1 MQSQWRPKRKPSG
14 GRYHQPY
21 RTKRK
26 FELARFPS
34 NTALKEVQLKKVR
47 VRGGSFKNRLLAANQ
62 ANVAIAGKISK
73 LKILNVVDNPANKF
87 LARRNILT
95 KGSIIE
101 TEKGRARIT
110 SRPGQDGIVNAVLL
124 EKQ

>member
-1 MQSQWRPKRKPSG
+1 MQSQWRSKRKPSG

-26 FELARFPS
+26 FELARFTA
-34 NTALKEVQLKKVR
+34 NTALKETQLKKVR
-47 VRGGSFKNRLLAANQ
+47 TRGGNVKNRLLAANQ
-62 ANVAIAGKISK
+62 ANVAVAGSITK
-73 LKILNVVDNPANKF
+73 LKILNVVENPANKF

-101 TEKGRARIT
+101 TEKGKARIT
-110 SRPGQDGIVNAVLL
+110 SRPGQDGVVNAVLI
-124 EKQ
+124 K